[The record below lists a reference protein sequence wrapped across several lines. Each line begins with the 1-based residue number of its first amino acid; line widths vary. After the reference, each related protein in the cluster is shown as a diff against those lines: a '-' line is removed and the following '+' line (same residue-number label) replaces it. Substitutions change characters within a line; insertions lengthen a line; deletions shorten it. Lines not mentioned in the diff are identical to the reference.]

1 MALIE
6 KLGYRVIPEAARV
19 LIDEELAKGK
29 TIEEIRKDER
39 GFQRKVL
46 AMKIKIENE
55 LSKDEIIFFDRAVP
69 DSVAYYQISGLDPEE
84 ALSVCQRGQYSKVF
98 LMEQLPFEKDDAR
111 TENPEAV
118 KKLNQ
123 LLKETYEKL
132 GCEVV
137 FVPAVSIEERVEFIK
152 GHI

>member
-84 ALSVCQRGQYSKVF
+84 ALNVCRRGQYSKVF
-98 LMEQLPFEKDDAR
+98 LMEQLPF
-111 TENPEAV
+111 
-118 KKLNQ
+118 
-123 LLKETYEKL
+123 
-132 GCEVV
+132 
-137 FVPAVSIEERVEFIK
+137 
-152 GHI
+152 